1 MSKERKKLQK
11 KKARQK
17 AVKKKIIEK
26 RLEARREAK
35 LVRERDEAYERAFA
49 KKQNLNLSAEEIKE
63 RLENN
68 MKILEALE
76 EEYLKENPDNRK
88 NVESVKEQLELQK
101 EMLAAVKEK
110 EESLQNQKNS
120 D

>member
-17 AVKKKIIEK
+17 AVKKKLIEK

-35 LVRERDEAYERAFA
+35 LVKLRDEAFEREFE
-49 KKQNLNLSAEEIKE
+49 KKQNLNLSDEEIKE

-76 EEYLKENPDNRK
+76 EEYLRQNPENAEAVNQ
-88 NVESVKEQLELQK
+88 VKEQLQIQQSV
-101 EMLAAVKEK
+101 LAAAKEK
-110 EESLQNQKNS
+110 KETENNS
-120 D
+120 ENSV

>member
-1 MSKERKKLQK
+1 MSKERNKLQK

-17 AVKKKIIEK
+17 AVKKKIIGK

-35 LVRERDEAYERAFA
+35 LVHERDEAYERDFA

-63 RLENN
+63 RLEHN

-76 EEYLKENPDNRK
+76 EEYMKDNPEHQK
-88 NVESVKEQLELQK
+88 NIEGVKEQLELQK
-101 EMLAAVKEK
+101 EMVQAVKEK
-110 EESLQNQKNS
+110 EESEKN
-120 D
+120 